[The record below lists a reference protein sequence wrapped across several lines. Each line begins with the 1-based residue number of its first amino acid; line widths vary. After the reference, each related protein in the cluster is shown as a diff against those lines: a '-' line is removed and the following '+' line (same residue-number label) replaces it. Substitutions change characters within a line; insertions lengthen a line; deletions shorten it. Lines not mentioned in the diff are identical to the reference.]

1 MTRLQ
6 TLENRLERLQ
16 EKKEDYLSSEKIGG
30 KTYRNP
36 KASRYAFVC
45 TLIKREIRNLKTKKS

>member
-16 EKKEDYLSSEKIGG
+16 DKKESYILSEKIGG
-30 KTYRNP
+30 KLYANP
-36 KASRYAFVC
+36 KASRYSMTIVR
-45 TLIKREIRNLKTKKS
+45 IKREIRNIQN